1 MLYRKY
7 IKRGLDIVFSIILII
22 GLSPLLLIVWVLIR
36 LNSKGSGIYKQE
48 RVGLNKEPFYIYKFR
63 TMVLGADKF
72 GPAST
77 SNKDSRIT
85 KLGKVLRKTS
95 IDELPQ
101 IFNILKGEMSFI
113 GPRPDVPQHLPMFSE
128 KHLLKRLKVKPGLT
142 GLSQVNGRSSISL
155 ADRIAYDEEYAD
167 SLSFVMDVKI
177 IMATIRKIFIKDGV
191 N

>member
-1 MLYRKY
+1 
-7 IKRGLDIVFSIILII
+7 
-22 GLSPLLLIVWVLIR
+22 LIR